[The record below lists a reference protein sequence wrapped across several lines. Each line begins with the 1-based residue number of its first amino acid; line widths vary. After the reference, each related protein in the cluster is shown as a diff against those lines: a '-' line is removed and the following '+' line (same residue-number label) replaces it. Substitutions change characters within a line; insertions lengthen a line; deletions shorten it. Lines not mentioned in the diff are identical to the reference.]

1 MGIIRYL
8 GSSDTCNWIRAK
20 FCNSIMCFYYQRRAL
35 YCAEITNKVPKKPS
49 RLRYQIFPLVVFIC
63 WGNYIDKSAIYQLLK
78 SVFPKWISL
87 FFEYPE
93 SVFIPF
99 CNLSKMINVEVN
111 TWLAFSDDISTKSS
125 IIWQKEMSN
134 SSVSYVVWLWRLFFF

>member
-8 GSSDTCNWIRAK
+8 GLSDTCNWIRSK
-20 FCNSIMCFYYQRRAL
+20 FCNSIMCLYNQRSAP

-49 RLRYQIFPLVVFIC
+49 ILRYQIVPLVVFIC
-63 WGNYIDKSAIYQLLK
+63 WGNYNDKSAIYQILK
-78 SVFPKWISL
+78 SIFPKWISL